1 MGICYCTE
9 DIQEH
14 WLQVETLVCREIKA
28 HLSIKQDKLKSLPF
42 KGLQSRLVTATVL
55 QYTGYK
61 EDVLPMMQK
70 LSESSRAFI
79 YNASGLKGFLIAA
92 NVH

>member
-55 QYTGYK
+55 
-61 EDVLPMMQK
+61 
-70 LSESSRAFI
+70 
-79 YNASGLKGFLIAA
+79 
-92 NVH
+92 

>member
-28 HLSIKQDKLKSLPF
+28 HLRIKQDKLKSLPF

-55 QYTGYK
+55 
-61 EDVLPMMQK
+61 
-70 LSESSRAFI
+70 
-79 YNASGLKGFLIAA
+79 
-92 NVH
+92 